1 MKDVSLYESFLAE
14 LRKKIPQGAKLTN
27 TLVDMLYIEREAVY
41 RRLRGEVPFTFMEV
55 MTIAKELGISLDNL
69 TETDTCKS
77 RPFQLKLVEYANPLD
92 ADFRMMQDFVE
103 IFACAENEPD
113 WEAGF
118 STNTLPQSFCCYYP
132 GITRFYLF
140 KWLYQYS
147 NVDTVKPF
155 REVVI
160 NDRLARI
167 QQDFL
172 HGMRCVKSS
181 FYILDHLVFHYLVTD
196 MLFFA
201 SINLITPE
209 ELKELQEELI
219 LLLEKL
225 ERFTAKGRHEDT
237 GNEMYIYLSNINLDT
252 GYCYFGSPNYR
263 LSMLKAFTLNVI
275 SSFDLEMFNW
285 LKSWMNSLKRSSTL
299 ITVSGEKERVRF
311 FNDQYRLVLGMTNT
325 V

>member
-14 LRKKIPQGAKLTN
+14 LRKKVPQGAKLTN

-55 MTIAKELGISLDNL
+55 MTITKELGISLDNL

-118 STNTLPQSFCCYYP
+118 STNTLPKSFCYYYP

-201 SINLITPE
+201 SI
-209 ELKELQEELI
+209 
-219 LLLEKL
+219 KL
-225 ERFTAKGRHEDT
+225 ERFTAKGLHEDT

-252 GYCYFGSPNYR
+252 SYCYLGSPNYQ

-275 SSFDLEMFNW
+275 SSFDLETFNR

-311 FNDQYRLVLGMTNT
+311 FSDQHRLVLDMTNA

>member
-1 MKDVSLYESFLAE
+1 MKDVSLYESFLTE

-41 RRLRGEVPFTFMEV
+41 RRLRREVPFTFVEV
-55 MTIAKELGISLDNL
+55 MTVAKELGISLDNL

-103 IFACAENEPD
+103 IFACAESEPD

-118 STNTLPQSFCCYYP
+118 STNTLPKSFCYYYP

-147 NVDTVKPF
+147 NVDSVKPF
-155 REVVI
+155 REMVI
-160 NDRLARI
+160 SDRLAKI

-172 HGMRCVKSS
+172 HGMRCVRSS

-201 SINLITPE
+201 SINLITPG
-209 ELKELQEELI
+209 ELKELQEELM

-225 ERFTAKGRHEDT
+225 ERFTAKGRH
-237 GNEMYIYLSNINLDT
+237 
-252 GYCYFGSPNYR
+252 
-263 LSMLKAFTLNVI
+263 
-275 SSFDLEMFNW
+275 
-285 LKSWMNSLKRSSTL
+285 
-299 ITVSGEKERVRF
+299 
-311 FNDQYRLVLGMTNT
+311 
-325 V
+325 

>member
-1 MKDVSLYESFLAE
+1 MSSVTNGCLLYTS
-14 LRKKIPQGAKLTN
+14 
-27 TLVDMLYIEREAVY
+27 
-41 RRLRGEVPFTFMEV
+41 
-55 MTIAKELGISLDNL
+55 
-69 TETDTCKS
+69 
-77 RPFQLKLVEYANPLD
+77 
-92 ADFRMMQDFVE
+92 
-103 IFACAENEPD
+103 
-113 WEAGF
+113 
-118 STNTLPQSFCCYYP
+118 LPQSFCCYYP

-275 SSFDLEMFNW
+275 SSFDLEMFNR